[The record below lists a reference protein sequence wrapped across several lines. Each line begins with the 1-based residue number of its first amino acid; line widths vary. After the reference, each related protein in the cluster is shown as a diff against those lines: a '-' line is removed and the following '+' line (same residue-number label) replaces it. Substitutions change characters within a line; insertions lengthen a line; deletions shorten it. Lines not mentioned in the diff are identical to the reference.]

1 MIISG
6 GVNIYPQEAE
16 NMLVTHPKVMD
27 AAVFGIPDDDMGQ
40 SVKGVVQTVDPADA
54 TDAFRRRAAALAAG
68 PAGALQ
74 VSALDLVRGTAA
86 AHRHRQAVQ
95 AGADREVLVGQAV
108 TMHGHEPGGPYF
120 DDLVVGQV
128 FDWAPSMTLTAGAAA
143 VHQSIIGDRLRLA
156 LDADLA
162 MAVTGST
169 TVLAHPAL
177 VCDIAIGQTTV
188 VTQRV
193 KANLFYRGLS
203 FHRFPV
209 IGDTLFTRTEV
220 VALKQNSARPGR
232 PSTGLAALRMT
243 TIDQVGRLVLDFHRC
258 AMLPL
263 RDPTRRHRP
272 RGRHVGDRGGSAA
285 APDPTAHWD
294 ADAFRARVPGAH
306 FDSGIAGA
314 VLHSTADVVS
324 SAPELARL
332 TLNIAATHHDSR
344 AGGRRLVYGG
354 HTIGLA
360 LAQATR
366 LLPNIATVLGWE
378 SCDHTGPVHEDD
390 TLFSELHV
398 DGAVPLPG
406 HRGGVLKLRSLV
418 FAVGA
423 DAEDRQVLDWRF
435 TALQF

>member
-1 MIISG
+1 
-6 GVNIYPQEAE
+6 
-16 NMLVTHPKVMD
+16 
-27 AAVFGIPDDDMGQ
+27 
-40 SVKGVVQTVDPADA
+40 
-54 TDAFRRRAAALAAG
+54 
-68 PAGALQ
+68 
-74 VSALDLVRGTAA
+74 
-86 AHRHRQAVQ
+86 
-95 AGADREVLVGQAV
+95 
-108 TMHGHEPGGPYF
+108 MHGHEPGGPYF
-120 DDLVVGQV
+120 DDLVIGQV
-128 FDWAPSMTLTAGAAA
+128 FDWAPSMTLTAGVAA
-143 VHQSIIGDRLRLA
+143 VHQSIIGDRLRLS

-169 TVLAHPAL
+169 TALAHPAL
-177 VCDIAIGQTTV
+177 VCDVAIGQTTV

-209 IGDTLFTRTEV
+209 IGDSLFTRTEV
-220 VALKQNSARPGR
+220 VALKQNAARPGR
-232 PSTGLAALRMT
+232 PPTGLAALRMT

-263 RDPTRRHRP
+263 RDPTADTGHADDMSAI
-272 RGRHVGDRGGSAA
+272 GADSAA
-285 APDPTAHWD
+285 APDPTSDWD
-294 ADAFRARVPGAH
+294 ADAFRTRVPGTH

-366 LLPNIATVLGWE
+366 LLPNIATALGWE
-378 SCDHTGPVHEDD
+378 SCDHIGPVHEGD
-390 TLFSELHV
+390 TLYSELHV
-398 DGAVPLPG
+398 DEAAPLPDG
-406 HRGGVLKLRSLV
+406 RGGVLKLRSLV
-418 FAVGA
+418 YAVG
-423 DAEDRQVLDWRF
+423 DPDRQVLDWRF